1 LGNAERQHSRR
12 GLAWSHGEV
21 FDDACALRG
30 HRAVVAR
37 AAARLGLGQGIL
49 ARCGEHAGA
58 LGWGFERG
66 TLRPS
71 CAVLVMKGV
80 GMRRVSIL
88 LVVLMMVVVAAPASA
103 VTDWGTRAKAA
114 TGRVADTYASS
125 SLSFTKA
132 SVGRTVN
139 KVDGA
144 RVRVRTTDGVAAKV
158 DVEADIWCANGSSKY
173 ESVTLTTKADS
184 AWSYVTLYKPADKK
198 RGQCSFDGSVYD
210 WDGRVASP
218 LEIQLQT
225 TSY

>member
-1 LGNAERQHSRR
+1 
-12 GLAWSHGEV
+12 
-21 FDDACALRG
+21 
-30 HRAVVAR
+30 
-37 AAARLGLGQGIL
+37 
-49 ARCGEHAGA
+49 
-58 LGWGFERG
+58 
-66 TLRPS
+66 
-71 CAVLVMKGV
+71 
-80 GMRRVSIL
+80 MRRVSVL
-88 LVVLMMVVVAAPASA
+88 LVVLLMVVAAPASA

-125 SLSFTKA
+125 SLGWTEA

-158 DVEADIWCANGSSKY
+158 DVAAFIMCANGSSKN

-198 RGQCSFDGSVYD
+198 RGQCSFDGSVDD
-210 WDGRVASP
+210 WYGKVASP